1 MYNRSPKL
9 CSKYSDSSD
18 NHDVESSIESIS
30 MPGRGESSGAW
41 TLPMLCAGI
50 AILACCLLI
59 PAADDNR
66 KLAWERER
74 LKQDLEQIN
83 RQIDVNS
90 QFLKSVG
97 EDPGLLERLAQR
109 QMKLVREGTSV
120 LNLKDATA
128 HADMSPYLL
137 LTIPPPPPMLEYRP
151 VGGVFSNLC
160 RHPRSRLFLIGTAL
174 LSIACSL
181 ILGEST
187 RTRLATED

>member
-1 MYNRSPKL
+1 
-9 CSKYSDSSD
+9 
-18 NHDVESSIESIS
+18 
-30 MPGRGESSGAW
+30 
-41 TLPMLCAGI
+41 MLCAGV

-66 KLAWERER
+66 KLAWEREK

-90 QFLKSVG
+90 QFLVSVA

-120 LNLKDATA
+120 LNLKDSAA

-137 LTIPPPPPMLEYRP
+137 LTIPPPPPMPEYKP

-160 RHPRSRLFLIGTAL
+160 RHPRSRLFLIGSAL
-174 LSIACSL
+174 LSMACAL

-187 RTRLATED
+187 RSKSSEAIAGAPATI